1 MSVIKFGTSGWRA
14 VVADEFTL
22 ANIRLAVAGIAAYV
36 KTQPAP
42 HRVLPPQEAKTASW
56 GPRVLIGR
64 DPRFLGESFVE
75 EAARVLAAA
84 GVTPIVIPEAAPTPA
99 IAYAVR
105 TLKTSGAINFTAS
118 HNPPE
123 YNGIKFST
131 PDGAPALPEVT
142 SQIEAQIAAL
152 EAAGPG
158 SFAKPA
164 ATSTKDF
171 ETADVKPAFLK
182 RLAELVDLKA
192 IAKSGIKIVYDPFW
206 GAGRGYASDLLREA
220 GVQVETVHDYRDV
233 LFGGHAPEPDDH
245 LLGDAKEKMKQT
257 GAALAIA
264 TDGDADRF
272 GVVDGDGTF
281 MQPNYIIAL
290 LFNYLVETRGWRNGV
305 AKSVATTNLVNA
317 LAEHHKVPL
326 YETPVG
332 FKYIGELINEDKI
345 AIGGEES
352 AGLTIRGHVPEK
364 DGILAGLLAA
374 EMVATRGMSL
384 GELLRELFAKVGSYY
399 PVRENFRLTPE
410 IKAAFT
416 EKLKADP
423 TELGGRRVKQ
433 VVRTDGLK
441 LILEDGSWVCYRLSG
456 TEPVV
461 RAYTEARSEHDMEAL
476 RTASEK
482 FVLS

>member
-1 MSVIKFGTSGWRA
+1 MSAAIKFGTSGWRA
-14 VVADEFTL
+14 IVADEFTV

-36 KTQPAP
+36 KTQPEP
-42 HRVLPPQEAKTASW
+42 HRVL
-56 GPRVLIGR
+56 VGR
-64 DPRFLGESFVE
+64 DPRFLGESFVA
-75 EAARVLAAA
+75 EAARVLTGA
-84 GVTPIVIPEAAPTPA
+84 GVRPIVIPEAAPTPA
-99 IAYAVR
+99 ISYAVR

-131 PDGAPALPEVT
+131 ADGAPALPEVT
-142 SQIEAQIAAL
+142 KQIEAAIAKL
-152 EAAGPG
+152 DDGFDFSDAGARD
-158 SFAKPA
+158 FD
-164 ATSTKDF
+164 ST
-171 ETADVKPAFLK
+171 DVKPAFLK

-192 IAKSGIKIVYDPFW
+192 IAKSGIKVVYDPFW
-206 GAGRGYASDLLREA
+206 GAGRGYSSDLLREA
-220 GVQVETVHDYRDV
+220 GVQVETVHDFRDV

-245 LLGDAKEKMKQT
+245 LLGDAKAKMREI
-257 GAALAIA
+257 GAAIGIA

-272 GVVDGDGTF
+272 GIVDGDGTF
-281 MQPNYIIAL
+281 IQPNYVIAL
-290 LFNYLVETRGWRNGV
+290 LFDYLVETRGWKNGV
-305 AKSVATTNLVNA
+305 AKSVATTNLINA
-317 LAEHHKVPL
+317 VADFHKVPL

-364 DGILAGLLAA
+364 DGVIAGLLVA
-374 EMVATRGMSL
+374 EMVAVRGKSL
-384 GELLRELFAKVGSYY
+384 GVQLKELFGKVGSFY

-410 IKAAFT
+410 LKAAFT
-416 EKLKADP
+416 EKIKADP
-423 TELGGRRVKQ
+423 TELSGRKVKE

-461 RAYTEARSEHDMEAL
+461 RAYTEARSEQDMEAL
-476 RTASEK
+476 KAAAEK